1 MAQGR
6 VPRERPLSAG
16 AFAGCCALY
25 VVAYLGAA
33 EWAIQFDLAS
43 SALVWFPP
51 AAIAVAAFFLF
62 GPRLFPVAVVA
73 EVLSTAFVT
82 GFGDR
87 FGPLAI
93 GVNAVVLSAAYLAG
107 AMVMRRFG
115 LDPRLRSMRDPL
127 VLVCGGFLVAPVL
140 AAVGGGLVQVWI
152 GLATWSELPSTLG
165 IFWVGDVVAIACI
178 TPALLLVGHAVLEHE
193 PLPFSDHDRA
203 GAQNTLIAFEY
214 LVPSIVAVVLFAVGR
229 EPLQFLYLVFVPVLA
244 IAVRHGIRGVA
255 LSTVLLSA
263 TMTVGANQQ
272 ATGTLIASDFQ
283 ALLGTIAFTGVVLGA
298 IVTERRALLDHH
310 RRLSDIIEATPDLV
324 ASARADGTV
333 SYMNPVGRRLLGIA
347 RDEDLEG
354 RHAFDFFPDDL
365 AVGLMREAMRTAERS
380 GTWEGENSLATAD
393 RRVIPVSQVLVRHM
407 DDGTMTFSTVCRDV
421 TDHRRLEDQLRRA
434 ALYDEATA
442 LPNRALL
449 VEELGRSLT
458 AVGRDASVGVLFVD
472 IDRFRVVNESLG
484 YDAGDR
490 VVATLAQRLQATV
503 PGQDLVARYAG
514 GLFAIV
520 MPNVEDEFEP
530 IVLADQ
536 VLDVVA
542 QAIDLDHRE
551 LVVTASV
558 GIFLAGPGQN
568 DALDALRSAEIALHR
583 AKEGGGAR
591 FALFDEAMERRS
603 IDRLEVESDLRNVL
617 SGQEW
622 WLAYQPII
630 DATTR
635 RIVSCEAL
643 LRWTHPVR
651 GPVSPYQLIRL
662 AEQLGLIVPLGREIF
677 QRACA
682 EAKQWHDSG
691 FDLRV
696 AINVSGRQLQ
706 EPGFVDDVRA
716 VLDDT
721 GVDAQRIVVEVTE
734 TVLAED
740 LESEVAVLAA
750 IRALGCKIAIDD
762 FGTGYSSLG
771 GLRDLPIDV
780 LKLDRSF
787 ITDLLVSPRAAATV
801 EAVITLAEALE
812 LLVVA
817 EGVEEEDQLEA
828 LCAMGCDRIQGFVIS
843 HAVSPDELTEMLQRQ
858 LDGIGSR

>member
-1 MAQGR
+1 
-6 VPRERPLSAG
+6 
-16 AFAGCCALY
+16 
-25 VVAYLGAA
+25 
-33 EWAIQFDLAS
+33 
-43 SALVWFPP
+43 
-51 AAIAVAAFFLF
+51 
-62 GPRLFPVAVVA
+62 
-73 EVLSTAFVT
+73 
-82 GFGDR
+82 
-87 FGPLAI
+87 
-93 GVNAVVLSAAYLAG
+93 
-107 AMVMRRFG
+107 
-115 LDPRLRSMRDPL
+115 
-127 VLVCGGFLVAPVL
+127 
-140 AAVGGGLVQVWI
+140 
-152 GLATWSELPSTLG
+152 
-165 IFWVGDVVAIACI
+165 
-178 TPALLLVGHAVLEHE
+178 
-193 PLPFSDHDRA
+193 
-203 GAQNTLIAFEY
+203 
-214 LVPSIVAVVLFAVGR
+214 
-229 EPLQFLYLVFVPVLA
+229 
-244 IAVRHGIRGVA
+244 
-255 LSTVLLSA
+255 
-263 TMTVGANQQ
+263 
-272 ATGTLIASDFQ
+272 
-283 ALLGTIAFTGVVLGA
+283 
-298 IVTERRALLDHH
+298 
-310 RRLSDIIEATPDLV
+310 
-324 ASARADGTV
+324 
-333 SYMNPVGRRLLGIA
+333 
-347 RDEDLEG
+347 
-354 RHAFDFFPDDL
+354 
-365 AVGLMREAMRTAERS
+365 
-380 GTWEGENSLATAD
+380 
-393 RRVIPVSQVLVRHM
+393 
-407 DDGTMTFSTVCRDV
+407 
-421 TDHRRLEDQLRRA
+421 
-434 ALYDEATA
+434 
-442 LPNRALL
+442 
-449 VEELGRSLT
+449 
-458 AVGRDASVGVLFVD
+458 
-472 IDRFRVVNESLG
+472 
-484 YDAGDR
+484 
-490 VVATLAQRLQATV
+490 LQATV

-520 MPNVEDEFEP
+520 MPNVDDEFEP

-536 VLDVVA
+536 VLGVVA

-603 IDRLEVESDLRNVL
+603 IDRLEVETDLRNVL

-677 QRACA
+677 HRACV
-682 EAKQWHDSG
+682 EAKRWHDDG

-750 IRALGCKIAIDD
+750 IRALGCKIAIVD

-787 ITDLLVSPRAAATV
+787 ITDLLVSPRDAATV
-801 EAVITLAEALE
+801 EAVITLADALD

-817 EGVEEEDQLEA
+817 EGVEEDDQLEA

-843 HAVSPDELTEMLQRQ
+843 HAVSPDALTEMLQRQ
-858 LDGIGSR
+858 MDGIASR